1 MIVLVKTGLFGI
13 IIGWDSPTGRKWN
26 IQPFPTEYRI
36 YYWEVGYMK
45 LIDLTGQ
52 RFGFLVVLERAENK
66 GKHTCWLCKCDCGN
80 EKIISGKSLRKGL
93 TISCGCY
100 AKEQRR
106 KATTKHGFA
115 RTRLNYLYDRMKH
128 RCYSTKDKY
137 YKNYGARGIKV
148 CEEWLKDSRNFYR
161 WAIENGFDENAPY
174 MKCTLDRID
183 VNGDYS
189 PENCR
194 FVDIKTQ
201 CNNRTTN
208 FLITYDGLTMN
219 ATGWGKKKGLNPSTI
234 IKRIK
239 SGWNIKEALETPLC
253 KNQYDRQCIEK

>member
-1 MIVLVKTGLFGI
+1 
-13 IIGWDSPTGRKWN
+13 
-26 IQPFPTEYRI
+26 
-36 YYWEVGYMK
+36 MK

-52 RFGFLVVLERAENK
+52 RFGFLVVLKRAENSK
-66 GKHTCWLCKCDCGN
+66 DKQTQWLCKCDCGN
-80 EKIISGKSLRKGL
+80 EKVIAGKHLKNGS
-93 TISCGCY
+93 IVSCGCY

-115 RTRLNYLYDRMKH
+115 RTKLNYAYDHMIK
-128 RCYSTKDKY
+128 RCYSSKDKCF
-137 YKNYGARGIKV
+137 KNYGGRGIKV
-148 CEEWLKDSRNFYR
+148 CDKWLNDSRSFYK
-161 WAIENGFDENAPY
+161 WAIENGYDLNAPY

-201 CNNRTTN
+201 SNNRTSN

-219 ATGWGKKKGLNPSTI
+219 ATEWSKKIGLNPKTI
-234 IKRIK
+234 IKRIR
-239 SGWNIKEALETPLC
+239 SGWSAKEALTTPLC
-253 KNQYDRQCIEK
+253 KNQYGHQIEK

>member
-1 MIVLVKTGLFGI
+1 
-13 IIGWDSPTGRKWN
+13 
-26 IQPFPTEYRI
+26 
-36 YYWEVGYMK
+36 MK

-52 RFGFLVVLERAENK
+52 RFGRLLVLERANYNNH
-66 GKHTCWLCKCDCGN
+66 GAYWLCKCDCGN
-80 EKIISGKSLRKGL
+80 EKIISGTSLRKGL

-100 AKEQRR
+100 AKEKRR

-115 RTRLNYLYDRMKH
+115 RTKLNYAYDHMIK
-128 RCYSTKDKY
+128 RCYSSKDKY
-137 YKNYGARGIKV
+137 FKNYGGRGIKV
-148 CEEWLKDSRNFYR
+148 CDEWLNDSRTFYK
-161 WAIENGFDENAPY
+161 WAIENGYDSNAPY

-201 CNNRTTN
+201 CNNRTSN

-219 ATGWGKKKGLNPSTI
+219 ATEWSKKIGLNPRTL
-234 IKRIK
+234 IKRIR
-239 SGWNIKEALETPLC
+239 SGWSTKEALTTPLC
-253 KNQYDRQCIEK
+253 KNQYGRQMIGQ

>member
-1 MIVLVKTGLFGI
+1 
-13 IIGWDSPTGRKWN
+13 
-26 IQPFPTEYRI
+26 
-36 YYWEVGYMK
+36 MK

-52 RFGFLVVLERAENK
+52 RFGRLVVLERANCNYH
-66 GKHTCWLCKCDCGN
+66 GAYWLCKCDCGN
-80 EKIISGKSLRKGL
+80 EKIISGTSLRKAL

-115 RTRLNYLYDRMKH
+115 RTKLNYAYDHMIK
-128 RCYSTKDKY
+128 RCYSSKDKY
-137 YKNYGARGIKV
+137 FKNYGGRGIKV
-148 CEEWLKDSRNFYR
+148 CDEWLNDSRIFYK
-161 WAIENGFDENAPY
+161 WAIENGYDSNAPY
-174 MKCTLDRID
+174 MKFTLDRIA

-201 CNNRTTN
+201 CNNRTSN

-219 ATGWGKKKGLNPSTI
+219 ATEWSKKTGLNPRTI
-234 IKRIK
+234 IKRIR
-239 SGWNIKEALETPLC
+239 SGWSAKEALTTPQC
-253 KNQYDRQCIEK
+253 KNQYGRQWIDQ